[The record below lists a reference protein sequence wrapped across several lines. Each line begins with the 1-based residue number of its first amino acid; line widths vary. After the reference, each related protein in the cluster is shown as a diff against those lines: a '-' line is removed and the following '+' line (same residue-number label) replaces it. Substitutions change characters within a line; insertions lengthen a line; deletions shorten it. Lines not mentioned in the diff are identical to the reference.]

1 MVTVTKKMMLS
12 MMILRPHQGHWQD
25 DDEHDDVT
33 SPPGSLTSGWRA
45 GGMQGK
51 AQGSLSCRPELDPA
65 LAEVE
70 PAADYIPLFPH
81 CTQSRI
87 FDKYALDRRFLRYQ
101 DMKWEGRRFM
111 GVCRKLQILAVRVY
125 PDPFR
130 TQIFH
135 QKGVPWSKTS
145 VKIWEESSLYLRFR
159 QIWGVIGAEGSKH
172 GLWGGRRP
180 KDSTGR
186 QNPGLLH
193 KSVLEEQ

>member
-1 MVTVTKKMMLS
+1 MMMS
-12 MMILRPHQGHWQD
+12 MMMLRPHQGHW
-25 DDEHDDVT
+25 H
-33 SPPGSLTSGWRA
+33 PGGGLEECKARRKAAFPADRSLILPWPSRWA
-45 GGMQGK
+45 
-51 AQGSLSCRPELDPA
+51 CRLYP
-65 LAEVE
+65 
-70 PAADYIPLFPH
+70 YLFPH

-87 FDKYALDRRFLRYQ
+87 FDKYALDHRFLRCR
-101 DMKWEGRRFM
+101 DMKREGRRFM

-135 QKGVPWSKTS
+135 QKGVPWSKTA
-145 VKIWEESSLYLRFR
+145 VKIWEESSLYLSFR